1 MVFSNEYVKEF
12 PQLGDFSTIKE
23 KFLAHKHINK
33 NKVN

>member
-12 PQLGDFSTIKE
+12 PQLGDFSTIKK